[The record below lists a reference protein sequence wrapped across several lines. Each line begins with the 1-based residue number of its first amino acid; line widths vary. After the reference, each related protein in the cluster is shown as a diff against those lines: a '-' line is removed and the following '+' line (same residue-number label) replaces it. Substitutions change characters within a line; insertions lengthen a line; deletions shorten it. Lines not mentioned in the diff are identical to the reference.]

1 MQAWVFFS
9 SVLELRFAF
18 FLGICIFAAAKPIA
32 MSAGILSPNGSYI
45 VIEGNIGAGKTSLC
59 QRLAADFNM
68 RLLLE
73 AFADNPFLPNFY
85 EQPKRFAF
93 PVELFFM
100 AERHKQLQELLG
112 QGDLFQQGLV
122 ADYMFSKTLLFAQ
135 QNLEGHEWRLFQRLF
150 QTLNQQLP
158 APQLLVYLHRP
169 IAVLQAHIR
178 KRQRSYEQNISDAYL
193 EKVQQ
198 AYLQFFKHSDLPILL
213 IELGAADFL
222 EEKGAYEAILD
233 LLQQP
238 YSVGVHRAVL

>member
-1 MQAWVFFS
+1 MPA
-9 SVLELRFAF
+9 E
-18 FLGICIFAAAKPIA
+18 
-32 MSAGILSPNGSYI
+32 ILSPNGSYI

-59 QRLAADFNM
+59 QRLASDFNT

-73 AFADNPFLPNFY
+73 AFADNPFLPSFY

-112 QGDLFQQGLV
+112 QGDLFQQGLI

-169 IAVLQAHIR
+169 VSVLQAHIR
-178 KRQRSYEQNISDAYL
+178 KRQRSYEQHISDAYL
-193 EKVQQ
+193 EQVQKG
-198 AYLQFFKHSDLPILL
+198 YFQFFKHSDLPILL
-213 IELGAADFL
+213 VELGEANFL
-222 EEKGAYEAILD
+222 EDEGAYGAIID

-238 YSVGVHRAVL
+238 YSPGLNRAVL